1 MKLLVFIQFIH
12 GGQGLYMNLGEW
24 ELVFR
29 VNVNHWL
36 EFKVLGMPHL
46 HGEAFQESQV
56 LAGWVLIRKEEVE
69 LVHLPR
75 TI

>member
-1 MKLLVFIQFIH
+1 MLH
-12 GGQGLYMNLGEW
+12 LY
-24 ELVFR
+24 
-29 VNVNHWL
+29 
-36 EFKVLGMPHL
+36 
-46 HGEAFQESQV
+46 GEAFQESQV